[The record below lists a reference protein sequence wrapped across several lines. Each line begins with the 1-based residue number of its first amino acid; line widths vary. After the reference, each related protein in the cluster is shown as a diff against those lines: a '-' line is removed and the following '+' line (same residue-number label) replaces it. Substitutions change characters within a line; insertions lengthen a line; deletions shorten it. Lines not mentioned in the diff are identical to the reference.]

1 MIQREWKKR
10 FELDC
15 EKKSKA
21 IRNERELKFKQL
33 ELQLLN
39 ANEEIA
45 RLKVNKNVHDESVK
59 KAFMRGVCALN
70 MEAMSVF
77 LKDEHELDRLTLTNE
92 QQRQYYK
99 HKGRSYFN
107 QII

>member
-1 MIQREWKKR
+1 
-10 FELDC
+10 
-15 EKKSKA
+15 
-21 IRNERELKFKQL
+21 
-33 ELQLLN
+33 
-39 ANEEIA
+39 
-45 RLKVNKNVHDESVK
+45 
-59 KAFMRGVCALN
+59 MRGVCALN

-92 QQRQYYK
+92 QRQRQYYK